1 MLTVKKDFTYY
12 HKGYD
17 RRDYAAGDVID
28 IDDEEMIEVAIN
40 QQWIE
45 SEEKQKPVKRTK
57 AKE

>member
-12 HKGYD
+12 HKGYN
-17 RRDYAAGDVID
+17 RRDYVVGDVID
-28 IDDEEMIEVAIN
+28 IDDEEMIEVAIS

-45 SEEKQKPVKRTK
+45 PEDKPKPVKRK